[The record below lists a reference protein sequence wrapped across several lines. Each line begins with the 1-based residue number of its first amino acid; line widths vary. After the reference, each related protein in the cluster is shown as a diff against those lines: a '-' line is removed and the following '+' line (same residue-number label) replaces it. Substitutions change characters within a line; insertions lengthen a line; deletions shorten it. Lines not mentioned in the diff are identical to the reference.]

1 MTLGSGVGTSRR
13 HFQRTVGSG
22 VGTRLRLRTAAV
34 LILVATTAAQAQRSA
49 PPPSAARAADS
60 PVPPLLAAA
69 VREGEALPR
78 LHSLLVSQRGTV
90 LVERYFHGTRAT
102 RLANVK
108 SVAKSVISALVG
120 VAVARGVIPSVR
132 EPIGTYFGDLLRAP
146 GDAPKRAITVE
157 DLLTMRSG
165 LETTSNR
172 NYGAWVRSPNWV
184 RFALAQPLLTPPGTA
199 MDYSTGSTHLLSA
212 ILTRAT
218 RKTTLQFAQEAIGT
232 PLGFSVAPWTR
243 DPQGI
248 YFGGNDMAMTPRQM
262 LAFGELYLHEGRVG
276 ATQVLPAQWIRDS
289 WVPRGRSLRGDRDD
303 RRVRLRLVDTDAGG
317 PAHVL
322 RMGIRRPVHLRRAGA
337 GAGGRHHVVHGHRRR
352 AARAPAH
359 GERAGGVAG
368 YRAAGRGA
376 LELESLSTRGARLHP
391 TPNAQTNESV
401 IRRAAAARG
410 SCSRTTP

>member
-1 MTLGSGVGTSRR
+1 VKQTL
-13 HFQRTVGSG
+13 
-22 VGTRLRLRTAAV
+22 LRSAA
-34 LILVATTAAQAQRSA
+34 IATLVATAALTAHAQRSA
-49 PPPSAARAADS
+49 PPAAPAAPAARAADIS
-60 PVPPLLAAA
+60 APPALLAAA

-90 LVERYFHGTRAT
+90 LVERYFHGTRAS

-120 VAVARGVIPSVR
+120 VAVARGLIPSVR
-132 EPIGTYFGDLLRAP
+132 EPIGTYFAAELRTP

-184 RFALAQPLLTPPGTA
+184 RFVLAQPLQTPPGTA

-212 ILTRAT
+212 ILTKAT
-218 RKTTLQFAQEAIGT
+218 RKTTLQFAQEALAA
-232 PLGFSVAPWTR
+232 PLGFTLAPWTR

-262 LAFGELYLHEGRVG
+262 LAFGELYLRQGRAG
-276 ATQVLPAQWIRDS
+276 ETQVLPPQWIRDS

-303 RRVRLRLVDTDAGG
+303 REYGYGWWMRTLAGQRTYYAWG
-317 PAHVL
+317 F
-322 RMGIRRPVHLRRAGA
+322 
-337 GAGGRHHVVHGHRRR
+337 GGQFIFVV
-352 AARAPAH
+352 P
-359 GERAGGVAG
+359 
-368 YRAAGRGA
+368 A
-376 LELESLSTRGARLHP
+376 LELVVVTTSSTATDDERRTHRRTVNELVESLVIAPLADAA
-391 TPNAQTNESV
+391 PNS
-401 IRRAAAARG
+401 
-410 SCSRTTP
+410 SR